1 MGIFDFFRGKKNSAA
16 HNVSPFNPWPNT
28 NGVLSNPTAPSDF
41 NQNSAAI
48 ANTDFSN
55 GNGNTSGNGTSTS
68 SNATQ
73 IKSSL
78 GSPMQNQSN
87 LNQKNNPNNAVPQA
101 IIGNGE
107 EIILGYGYA
116 SSFELSKRGYRDG
129 ITVQTLSDMNEG
141 VSLVLAEYQAHL
153 DKEIQRYE
161 DEKDTCLRI
170 LARSGNICQQLDDQY
185 DEIIHSQQRK
195 IAKYEA
201 YKLEVQKPEGQ
212 AAAIVTAYKR
222 GYQAGVGK
230 HRLYLTDTANP
241 NKAD

>member
-1 MGIFDFFRGKKNSAA
+1 MGIFNFFSRHKNGA
-16 HNVSPFNPWPNT
+16 HTQAPASNPW
-28 NGVLSNPTAPSDF
+28 S
-41 NQNSAAI
+41 
-48 ANTDFSN
+48 
-55 GNGNTSGNGTSTS
+55 NTSSSAKGNEANNGYTPKDQIEGSSALNATSTS
-68 SNATQ
+68 NTNASLINGHKAAFNGPDQANSQ
-73 IKSSL
+73 II
-78 GSPMQNQSN
+78 NTAA
-87 LNQKNNPNNAVPQA
+87 NPNQNHNSAPKE
-101 IIGNGE
+101 ITGNGE
-107 EIILGYGYA
+107 AIILGYGYA
-116 SSFELSKRGYRDG
+116 SSYELSKRGYRDG